1 MPSELELKILARLD
15 ALEKEVVALKK
26 KLAAVK
32 PAEVARRAPEV
43 KKEVK
48 ADATTKATVK

>member
-15 ALEKEVVALKK
+15 ALEKEVAALKK
-26 KLAAVK
+26 KVAAVK
-32 PAEVARRAPEV
+32 PAEVARRVPEV